1 MEKKNKY
8 DTKHINNL
16 RRYSRQIEEI
26 YASAATEAAAI
37 GSTITSFSQDRPFSF
52 VDYPITKDRLDNLLK
67 KVREQIEA
75 VIING
80 INAEWELS
88 NIKNDEVVKDN
99 IGRMWKGKRGAQ
111 HIVRNSKRY
120 FQNNEKACE
129 AFITRK
135 ESGLN
140 LSDRVW
146 RYTNQFK
153 GEIEMGLDL
162 GLREG
167 KSAEE
172 MGRDL
177 RQYLQQPDKLF
188 RRVRDEHGQLHLSK
202 RAAAYHPGAGVYR
215 SSRMNSL
222 RLTRTEPNIAY
233 RTADFT
239 RWQQL
244 DFVVGIE
251 IRLSNNHPCHDI
263 CDLLAGK
270 YPKDFKF
277 TGWHPQ
283 CMCHAVSILKTVEE
297 MEADNERILNGEPIN
312 SRSKN
317 EITDIPATYKKW
329 VNDNSQRIKNAK
341 STPYFISDNKQYNRA
356 VFEIDKPV
364 PAGVEILKQIEK
376 YEQNTPF
383 AMTNEYAQRLINDGW
398 EFDKDVKD
406 LAAIFN
412 ESPMSGFDVDE
423 FATEFTDTFKNAGVS
438 ISTKRLKVGKNMVKL
453 YMGDGDEVVFARTF
467 TITDGRKNVTHDL
480 FVLPDA
486 MQGKGISKEVFQ
498 SMYKQYQK
506 SGVKTIDVYANIDVG
521 GYTWAKYG
529 FSANRDEVSYLLK
542 ARMRKNT
549 ISATEFDNAV
559 AIMDD
564 FYSANNENAK
574 FPMNL
579 LAEQE
584 YGKKL
589 LLGSG
594 WDGYIDLDN
603 ATQRR
608 AFEKYLFR

>member
-1 MEKKNKY
+1 MVKKNKY
-8 DTKHINNL
+8 DTQHINNL
-16 RRYSRQIEEI
+16 RRYSQQIEEI
-26 YASAATEAAAI
+26 YASAATEAAAT
-37 GSTITSFSQDRPFSF
+37 GVTITNFNPNRPFSF
-52 VDYPITKDRLDNLLK
+52 VDYPITKDRIDNLLN
-67 KVREQIEA
+67 KVRNQIET

-80 INAEWELS
+80 VKAEWELS
-88 NIKNDEVVKDN
+88 NIKNDDLVKAN
-99 IGRMWKGKRGAQ
+99 IGRIWKGERGAE

-129 AFITRK
+129 AFIARK

-146 RYTNQFK
+146 RYTNLFK

-202 RAAAYHPGAGVYR
+202 RAEAYHPGAGVYR
-215 SSRMNSL
+215 SSRANAL

-283 CMCHAVSILKTVEE
+283 CMCHAVTILKTVEE

-312 SRSKN
+312 SSSQN
-317 EITDIPATYKKW
+317 EITDIPATYKTW
-329 VNDNSQRIKNAK
+329 VTDNSQRIKNAK

-356 VFEIDKPV
+356 VFEIDKPAPV
-364 PAGVEILKQIEK
+364 ITESKGNERFTFDAKKEKELVKNGWDIE
-376 YEQNTPF
+376 Y
-383 AMTNEYAQRLINDGW
+383 
-398 EFDKDVKD
+398 
-406 LAAIFN
+406 
-412 ESPMSGFDVDE
+412 E
-423 FATEFTDTFKNAGVS
+423 FANRADYNKVMKDFDLVELEAETKS
-438 ISTKRLKVGKNMVKL
+438 ILEQYGIANDFRRKLHITKDNVQ
-453 YMGDGDEVVFARTF
+453 VVFKSQGNNFWIVRDFSKTKGKISVDHSLF
-467 TITDGRKNVTHDL
+467 TVPEEL
-480 FVLPDA
+480 
-486 MQGKGISKEVFQ
+486 QGKGVSKQIFKAF
-498 SMYKQYQK
+498 YKQYNNIGV
-506 SGVKTIDVYANIDVG
+506 SGINVHANIDVG

-529 FSANRDEVSYLLK
+529 FCTSQSGAMSL
-542 ARMRKNT
+542 
-549 ISATEFDNAV
+549 ISSRLQQNIISPAQFNDATNIVKQYF
-559 AIMDD
+559 
-564 FYSANNENAK
+564 ANNKASN

-579 LAEQE
+579 LADTE

-589 LLGSG
+589 LLGSDWNG
-594 WDGYIDLDN
+594 CIDLFN
-603 ATQRR
+603 ATQRKT
-608 AFEKYLFR
+608 FEKYLFR